1 MKNNQLIKKF
11 NMTAKD
17 IAVIEDHLHYGYGY
31 EYLEARFSF
40 SELEVILD
48 SKEDSKLV
56 LMCYREGMLK
66 DEYIGEVAID
76 INSLI

>member
-1 MKNNQLIKKF
+1 MKNNQLIRKF
-11 NMTAKD
+11 NITVKD

-48 SKEDSKLV
+48 TWSV
-56 LMCYREGMLK
+56 
-66 DEYIGEVAID
+66 
-76 INSLI
+76 